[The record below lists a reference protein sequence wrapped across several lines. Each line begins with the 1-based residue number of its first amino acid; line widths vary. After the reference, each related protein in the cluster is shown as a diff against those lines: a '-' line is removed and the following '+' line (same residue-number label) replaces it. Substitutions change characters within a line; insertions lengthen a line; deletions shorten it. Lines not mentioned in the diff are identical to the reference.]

1 MLKKILVYGIVAGL
15 VAGLPLSALVILAHG
30 SPPAHGM
37 LIGYTIMLVA
47 LSTIFVAV
55 KRQRDEVQGGVIR
68 FWPAFGLGVGISAVA
83 GILYVIAWETSV
95 ALAHLDFASSYAASI
110 IAEKR
115 AAGASAA
122 ELAKTVAE
130 MQQFKIQYA
139 NPLFRWPMTFIEI
152 FPVGVLVSLIAAALL
167 RNPRFMPARTAGTA
181 AEAERLNLS

>member
-1 MLKKILVYGIVAGL
+1 MLKKIVVYGIIAGL
-15 VAGLPLSALVILAHG
+15 VAGVPLSALVILAHG

-37 LIGYTIMLVA
+37 LVGYTIMLVA

-55 KRQRDEVQGGVIR
+55 KRQRDEAQGGVIR

-83 GILYVIAWETSV
+83 GILYVVAWETSV
-95 ALAHLDFASSYAASI
+95 ALAHLDFASSYAASM

-122 ELAKTVAE
+122 ELATLTAQME
-130 MQQFKIQYA
+130 QFKIQYA

-167 RNPRFMPARTAGTA
+167 RNPRFLPARAATPTA
-181 AEAERLNLS
+181 ASEAG